1 LSPALFLRFIFAP
14 DGQINPTRGARNAS
28 GRLGYSMQWL
38 IR

>member
-14 DGQINPTRGARNAS
+14 DVQINPHRARNAS